1 MRRVFS
7 NGPAG
12 DFVCNPFDR
21 LLAEAS
27 RIHLA
32 APYFTEADGL
42 VAAARAGKSVQLLV
56 GLNAATTPAAYL
68 VAEEEQAEPPEL
80 IGSRTQRVELR
91 FSVSLVVASAARQAA
106 IGGGLTAAIEAA
118 RADVLDALRGWLPD
132 GCDWP
137 VEHRGGRLVASEVG
151 RAVWSDTFAV
161 GFLRE

>member
-1 MRRVFS
+1 MDLQL
-7 NGPAG
+7 AA
-12 DFVCNPFDR
+12 DR
-21 LLAEAS
+21 LRAQCPAL
-27 RIHLA
+27 R
-32 APYFTEADGL
+32 L
-42 VAAARAGKSVQLLV
+42 VAL
-56 GLNAATTPAAYL
+56 GLDYDSAAATTPAAYM

-80 IGSRTQRVELR
+80 IGSRAQRVELR
-91 FSVSLVVASAARQAA
+91 FSVSLVVASAARQAG
-106 IGGGLTAAIEAA
+106 IGSGLAAAIEAA